1 MQLKFSGSLFFVT
14 SNPNLAKI
22 WCSQCYTPNALPDSI
37 KVLVLIQKNILNFS
51 FGLGF
56 KKIFCIGTCCLTEI
70 YHKKI
75 YDLALTMENEFDK
88 NYCTDKF

>member
-1 MQLKFSGSLFFVT
+1 MIKAKYFDK
-14 SNPNLAKI
+14 SN
-22 WCSQCYTPNALPDSI
+22 SI

-70 YHKKI
+70 YHETI
-75 YDLALTMENEFDK
+75 YDLALTMENEFNK
-88 NYCTDKF
+88 N

>member
-1 MQLKFSGSLFFVT
+1 MEHFLET
-14 SNPNLAKI
+14 SN
-22 WCSQCYTPNALPDSI
+22 SI

-70 YHKKI
+70 YHKKKYMI
-75 YDLALTMENEFDK
+75 WPLLWKTNLIK
-88 NYCTDKF
+88 IRCLPTI